1 MSKKP
6 KNSRNSFS
14 PDFNSEENDFILVDL
29 DINQNE
35 DDLTPVPLNNF
46 LEDEEVINSLLVP
59 QDLDDKLQYDS
70 LSKAKLIDD
79 IDVSDEFLDVNQFN
93 IGTVE
98 EDSQNVFP
106 GIEGEQVDIAHTS
119 HKLNDGENLKE
130 AINQLI
136 LDSDYDLDPELLDD
150 IHETIEIHDFRRSHD
165 FEYNLSEHNLFAS
178 NKADS
183 GSVKHITESESQLNN
198 QVIDN
203 NIDHAKI
210 PKPIE
215 NKAINEETVINN
227 SNLKSEITDFNN
239 IDNDSDTLKKQLMD
253 YEKKI
258 NRASRITNVSLGFG
272 VITLLLAVAMGWIA
286 LNLQGKV
293 SKLTDLNSI
302 LEENMGDFSEKT
314 PTITL
319 NNNDQIIGQENPNQ
333 PLDTNSAQA
342 TIIETENKNPIKK
355 QLASSIK
362 TLNTTIEKPANEKK
376 PSIIDNKPR
385 LSQPSKD
392 KNQSSSDLSKN
403 DISTIVKKP
412 VTTIHSVE
420 KKKILKPTIVENTKP
435 KEEIA
440 KSLSKEKIS
449 TENKPGAKEAF
460 KEKPPVLIDESKKDA
475 TEGIKKSSL
484 KDNIVVKQNTQPTPI
499 VDNKQSSEPVAE
511 STAPK
516 NKLKTDTT
524 ESQWSVNLI
533 AFEDQAIAKS
543 KAAKFIEKGIQAK
556 IIDVKVGNKTWY
568 QLKTRG
574 FKTKESA
581 ESYADK
587 VKKSENLNAVSVS
600 KQ

>member
-29 DINQNE
+29 TINQNE
-35 DDLTPVPLNNF
+35 DDLSVVPLNNF
-46 LEDEEVINSLLVP
+46 LEDEEVINSLLLP

-70 LSKAKLIDD
+70 LSDATLIDNIDD

-106 GIEGEQVDIAHTS
+106 GIEGEQIDIAHTS
-119 HKLNDGENLKE
+119 HKLDDGENLKE

-136 LDSDYDLDPELLDD
+136 LDSYYDLDPELLED

-165 FEYNLSEHNLFAS
+165 FEYNLNEHNLFVS

-183 GSVKHITESESQLNN
+183 GSVKHITESESQLNI
-198 QVIDN
+198 Q
-203 NIDHAKI
+203 
-210 PKPIE
+210 
-215 NKAINEETVINN
+215 VINN

-239 IDNDSDTLKKQLMD
+239 IDNDSDTLKKQLMA

-272 VITLLLAVAMGWIA
+272 VIALLLAVAMGWIA

-342 TIIETENKNPIKK
+342 AIIETENKNPIKK
-355 QLASSIK
+355 QLATSIK
-362 TLNTTIEKPANEKK
+362 TLNKTIEKPANEKK

-420 KKKILKPTIVENTKP
+420 KKKTLKPTIVENTKP

-449 TENKPGAKEAF
+449 IENKPVAKEAF
-460 KEKPPVLIDESKKDA
+460 KEKPPVSIDESKKDA

-484 KDNIVVKQNTQPTPI
+484 NDNIVVKQNTQPTPI

-511 STAPK
+511 STTPK